1 MKVIKANCKNQV
13 ANQCEKVCG
22 YIRVCRSE
30 AAAQDV
36 LETCTTL
43 LEELEDLSMK
53 LLDLQKGKSAMNLRL
68 PPR

>member
-1 MKVIKANCKNQV
+1 MKVIKANSKKQV
-13 ANQCEKVCG
+13 ASEKVCG

-36 LETCTTL
+36 LETHTTL